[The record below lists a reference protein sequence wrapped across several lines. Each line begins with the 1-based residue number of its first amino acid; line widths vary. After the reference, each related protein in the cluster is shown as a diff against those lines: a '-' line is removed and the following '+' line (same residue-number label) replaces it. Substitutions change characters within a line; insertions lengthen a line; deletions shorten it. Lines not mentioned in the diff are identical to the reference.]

1 MGAAGTESPAADAD
15 RARPWVHCGH
25 AVAPGKGRKVQ
36 PPAKLTDRRRV
47 AGVVALCVLTAA
59 AVVAVRVLR
68 PAAAPQAA
76 VPAPS
81 SETAVASAAAAP
93 PAIPAPPADDPAP
106 ANVPAVPLEPLQ
118 PGIPLQFA
126 LRPGQSRRFALPEH
140 GAPLRLRIVEQGI
153 DVTAE
158 LIVGSA
164 RLQFSENDLYRYGE
178 HRLALAEAPVAPE
191 LQLRAPRLGSP
202 EGRIELSLETL
213 TPAAAAEPRFRL
225 DLDETELAQRLADRQ
240 RSRDPATADFAAT
253 LCANRLAQQDD
264 DGYLRCVSLQERVL
278 ARQSQRA
285 TAIAALERALPVWQR
300 RGDPHALAT
309 ALNNIGM
316 HHYHSGDL
324 AGAVAPLRRALA
336 ALDGVDDPLLRATVY
351 NNVCLNNEPRVS
363 SAETRRCNE
372 EALALSQASGD
383 GPRIATAL
391 NNLGGAYWMLGETDR
406 AADYFEQSVAGWK
419 AVDSPRDSR
428 DALNNLALVQLGR
441 GRLSD
446 AARGLERARSAYGN
460 DTQGLARVLRN
471 QGGVQLLL
479 GETALAVD
487 LQQQALELVR
497 SQKRPDQ
504 IVLTL
509 GRLAEAQLADNQVEQ
524 ARASVE
530 QAVAEA
536 QNANGLPQLSVES
549 QLRAARIYRRSGA
562 PAQALAA
569 AQQAYDTSA
578 GLERGKLHDLAG
590 IELAH
595 AQLQHGEAALTQRL
609 TETVLRSHRLTPLQR
624 IEAQTLRADAL
635 RAQERRRAAETA
647 YRQAIAEV
655 DKAGS
660 YVYDLEQR
668 ATFLASQRD
677 AQVGLLSLLMEDVD
691 AAARPRRAA
700 DALALSERFRARSLR
715 ARLDA
720 MPLPA
725 ATDAGAESQRER
737 VQAQLAALAIQRW
750 KLQDDHEPA
759 AEERRRHIE
768 ADIRGAEAALRSLD
782 ASAAAPDPAATVAD
796 VSLTQLQRALPKDTS
811 LVIYRTLPRASYAWV
826 VQRDAFHSARLEAQ
840 DVLAARV
847 RDARISLGAEGEPQ
861 GADWRKALSDACAA
875 IWQPIAAQ
883 VDTAR
888 VLVVSDTA
896 LDGLPFAALRCGETP
911 AYLLEHH
918 EITLLPATWLLLRPP
933 LRELRADFAAL
944 LIGDP
949 IYARDDP
956 RLGLAPVASSPDAP
970 RRDGPGRL
978 RGSGEEIRRVRD
990 RLGASRSTLLAG
1002 FDASIASLRSSGMEK
1017 YDIVHF
1023 ATHGTGDR
1031 GGASG
1036 SGLVLSLFDAQ
1047 GRGVDGFL
1055 SARRIGASR
1064 LPAALVVLGACDTA
1078 TGRAVQDEGT
1088 FGVAYAFLQAGARHV
1103 VATLWPVDDAA
1114 MPELMDRFYADPR
1127 LAAEQPALAL
1137 LQAQRALLQQYPE
1150 ANPALWAGIAVWG
1163 W

>member
-1 MGAAGTESPAADAD
+1 M
-15 RARPWVHCGH
+15 
-25 AVAPGKGRKVQ
+25 Q

-47 AGVVALCVLTAA
+47 AGVVVLCVLTAA
-59 AVVAVRVLR
+59 VAVAVLTLR
-68 PAAAPQAA
+68 PAAAPPAAVVASLPATSAARVPAATASPPPAAPAA
-76 VPAPS
+76 VP
-81 SETAVASAAAAP
+81 
-93 PAIPAPPADDPAP
+93 DDPAP
-106 ANVPAVPLEPLQ
+106 ANEPTVPLEPLQ
-118 PGIPLQFA
+118 AGVPLQFT

-140 GAPLRLRIVEQGI
+140 SAPLRLRIVEQGV
-153 DVTAE
+153 DVTPE

-164 RLQFSENDLYRYGE
+164 RLQFSENDLYRHGE
-178 HRLALAEAPVAPE
+178 HRLALDEAPVAPE

-202 EGRIELSLETL
+202 EGRVELSLETL

-225 DLDETELAQRLADRQ
+225 DLAETELAQRLADRQ
-240 RSRDPATADFAAT
+240 RNRDPATADFAAT
-253 LCANRLAQQDD
+253 LCASRLAQQDD

-278 ARQSQRA
+278 AKQSQRA
-285 TAIAALERALPVWQR
+285 TAIAVLERALPVWQR
-300 RGDPHALAT
+300 RGNPHALAT

-324 AGAVAPLRRALA
+324 AGAVAPLRRALT

-351 NNVCLNNEPRVS
+351 NNLCLDNEPRVS

-372 EALALSQASGD
+372 EALALSRASGD
-383 GPRIATAL
+383 GPRIAMAL

-406 AADYFEQSVAGWK
+406 AADYFEQSVAGWE
-419 AVDSPRDSR
+419 AVNSPREGR

-446 AARGLERARSAYGN
+446 AARGFERARSAYGN

-497 SQKRPDQ
+497 SQNRPDQ

-536 QNANGLPQLSVES
+536 QKATGLPQLSVES

-562 PAQALAA
+562 PALALAA

-578 GLERGKLHDLAG
+578 GLERGKLHDLAH

-595 AQLQHGEAALTQRL
+595 AQLQHGEAAVTQHL
-609 TETVLRSHRLTPLQR
+609 AETVLGSRRLTPLQR

-635 RAQERRRAAETA
+635 RAQGRRRASEAA

-660 YVYDLEQR
+660 WVYDLEQR

-677 AQVGLLSLLMEDVD
+677 AQVDLLSLLMEDVD
-691 AAARPRRAA
+691 AAGRPRRAA

-725 ATDAGAESQRER
+725 ATDASAESQRER
-737 VQAQLAALAIQRW
+737 VQAQLAALAIRRW
-750 KLQDDHEPA
+750 KLLDDHEPA
-759 AEERRRHIE
+759 VEERRRHIE
-768 ADIRGAEAALRSLD
+768 ADIRGAEATLRSLD
-782 ASAAAPDPAATVAD
+782 AAAVAPDPAATVTD
-796 VSLTQLQRALPKDTS
+796 VSLAQLQRALPKDTS
-811 LVIYRTLPRASYAWV
+811 LVIYRTLPQASYAWV
-826 VQRDAFHSARLEAQ
+826 VQRGAFHSARLEAQ

-847 RDARISLGAEGEPQ
+847 REARVSLGAEGEAQ
-861 GADWRKALSDACAA
+861 GADWQQALRNACDA

-883 VDTAR
+883 VDTPR
-888 VLVVSDTA
+888 VLVVGDTA

-911 AYLLEHH
+911 TYLLEHH

-933 LRELRADFAAL
+933 QRELRADFAAL

-949 IYARDDP
+949 VYARDDP
-956 RLGLAPVASSPDAP
+956 RLGPAPAAASPDAL

-978 RGSGEEIRRVRD
+978 RGSGDEIRRVRD
-990 RLGASRSTLLAG
+990 RLGAARSTLLAG
-1002 FDASIASLRSSGMEK
+1002 FDASITTLRSSTMEK

-1031 GGASG
+1031 GGTSG

-1103 VATLWPVDDAA
+1103 VATLWSVDDAA

-1127 LAAEQPALAL
+1127 LAAEHPARAL
-1137 LQAQRALLQQYPE
+1137 LQAQRALLQQYPA
-1150 ANPALWAGIAVWG
+1150 ANPALWAGVAVWG

>member
-1 MGAAGTESPAADAD
+1 M
-15 RARPWVHCGH
+15 
-25 AVAPGKGRKVQ
+25 Q

-47 AGVVALCVLTAA
+47 AGVVVLCVLTAA
-59 AVVAVRVLR
+59 VAVAVLALR
-68 PAAAPQAA
+68 PAAAPA
-76 VPAPS
+76 
-81 SETAVASAAAAP
+81 TATVAP
-93 PAIPAPPADDPAP
+93 PAMVAALPAPEGASPSPAFPSPLSQSPVPATAP
-106 ANVPAVPLEPLQ
+106 AAPLVPLEPL
-118 PGIPLQFA
+118 PAGMPLQLT
-126 LRPGQSRRFALPEH
+126 LRPDESRRFALPENS
-140 GAPLRLRIVEQGI
+140 APLRLRIVEQGI

-178 HRLALAEAPVAPE
+178 HRLALAEATAASE
-191 LQLRAPRLGSP
+191 LQLRASRLGSP
-202 EGRIELSLETL
+202 EGKVELSLETL
-213 TPAAAAEPRFRL
+213 TPAAAAAPRFRL
-225 DLDETELAQRLADRQ
+225 DLAETELAQRLADRQ
-240 RSRDPATADFAAT
+240 RNRDPATAEFAAT

-278 ARQSQRA
+278 AKQSQRA
-285 TAIAALERALPVWQR
+285 PAIASLERALPVWQR

-316 HHYHSGDL
+316 HHYRSGNL
-324 AGAVAPLRRALA
+324 VAAEVPLRRALSV
-336 ALDGVDDPLLRATVY
+336 LERVDDPLLSATVY
-351 NNVCLNNEPRVS
+351 SNFCLNRMPRVS
-363 SAETRRCNE
+363 SVETRRCNE
-372 EALALSQASGD
+372 KALSLSRASGD

-391 NNLGGAYWMLGETDR
+391 NNLGGAYWMLGEMDR

-419 AVDSPRDSR
+419 AVGTPRDGR
-428 DALNNLALVQLGR
+428 DPLNNLALVQLGR

-446 AARGLERARSAYGN
+446 AARGFERARSAYDG
-460 DTQGLARVLRN
+460 DAQGLLRVLRN
-471 QGGVQLLL
+471 LGGVQLLL

-487 LQQQALELVR
+487 LQQQALELAR
-497 SQKRPDQ
+497 SQNRPDQ

-509 GRLAEAQLADNQVEQ
+509 GRLAEAQLADNQVER

-530 QAVAEA
+530 LAVAEA
-536 QNANGLPQLSVES
+536 QKATGSPQLAIES
-549 QLRAARIYRRSGA
+549 QLRAARIHRRSGA
-562 PAQALAA
+562 PDKALAA
-569 AQQAYDTSA
+569 AQQAVDASA
-578 GLERGKLHDLAG
+578 VLERDKLHDLAR
-590 IELAH
+590 IELGH
-595 AQLQHGEAALTQRL
+595 AQLQQGDAAQAQRQ
-609 TETVLRSHRLTPLQR
+609 TDAVLGSRRLTPLQR

-635 RAQERRRAAETA
+635 RAQGSRRAAETA

-655 DKAGS
+655 DEAGS
-660 YVYDLEQR
+660 WVYDLEQR

-691 AAARPRRAA
+691 TAGRPRRAA

-725 ATDAGAESQRER
+725 ATDASAESQRER
-737 VQAQLAALAIQRW
+737 VQTQLAALAISRW

-759 AEERRRHIE
+759 VEERRRHIE
-768 ADIRGAEAALRSLD
+768 ADIRSAEATLRTLD
-782 ASAAAPDPAATVAD
+782 GAAAPDPAASVAG
-796 VSLTQLQRALPKDTS
+796 VSLAQLQRALPKDTS
-811 LVIYRTLPRASYAWV
+811 LVIYRTLPQASYAWV
-826 VQRDAFHSARLEAQ
+826 VQRDAFHSAQLDAQ

-847 RDARISLGAEGEPQ
+847 REARVSLGAEGEAQ
-861 GADWRKALSDACAA
+861 GADWQQALRNACDA

-883 VDTAR
+883 VDTPR
-888 VLVVSDTA
+888 VLVVGDTA

-911 AYLLEHH
+911 TYLLEHH

-933 LRELRADFAAL
+933 QRELRADFAAL

-949 IYARDDP
+949 VYARDDP
-956 RLGLAPVASSPDAP
+956 RLGLAPAAPSPDAL

-978 RGSGEEIRRVRD
+978 RGSGDEIRRVRD
-990 RLGASRSTLLAG
+990 RLGAARSTLLAG
-1002 FDASIASLRSSGMEK
+1002 FDASIATLRSSAMEK

-1127 LAAEQPALAL
+1127 LAAEHPARAL
-1137 LQAQRALLQQYPE
+1137 RQAQRALLQQYPA
-1150 ANPALWAGIAVWG
+1150 ANPALWAGVAVWG